1 MGYCFSSFHAAQI
14 RIARPTGQLDEIIR
28 FYEEGLDLKR
38 IGEFSQHNG
47 YGGVMFGLPHADYH
61 LEFTQYEDGESTAPV
76 PHPDS
81 LLVFYVPNTD
91 ELASITS
98 RLKHMGYQEVE
109 SENPY
114 WSHGGVTIED
124 PDGWR
129 VVFMNTKGISG
140 K

>member
-1 MGYCFSSFHAAQI
+1 MGKRFSSFHAAQI

-28 FYEEGLDLKR
+28 FYEEGLCLKR

-47 YGGVMFGLPHADYH
+47 YDGVMFGLPHADYH
-61 LEFTQYEDGESTAPV
+61 LEFTQYEGGSTAPV

-81 LLVFYVPNTD
+81 LLVFYVPNAD
-91 ELASITS
+91 ELEAITS
-98 RLKHMGYQEVE
+98 KLKHMGYQEVE

-114 WSHGGVTIED
+114 WSNGGVTIED

-129 VVFMNTKGISG
+129 VVFMNSKGISG

>member
-1 MGYCFSSFHAAQI
+1 MGNSFSHFHAVQI
-14 RIARPTGQLDEIIR
+14 RIARPTSQLNEIIR
-28 FYEEGLDLKR
+28 FYEGGLGLKR

-47 YGGVMFGLPHADYH
+47 YNGVMFGLPHADYH
-61 LEFTQYEDGESTAPV
+61 LEFTQYDGEV
-76 PHPDS
+76 
-81 LLVFYVPNTD
+81 LLPFPIPTVSSFYVPNAD
-91 ELASITS
+91 ELTAITS
-98 RLKHMGYQEVE
+98 KLKHMGYQEVE

>member
-1 MGYCFSSFHAAQI
+1 MGNRFSSFHAAQI
-14 RIARPTGQLDEIIR
+14 RIARPTGQLQEIVR
-28 FYEEGLDLKR
+28 FYEEGLGLKR

-47 YGGVMFGLPHADYH
+47 YDGVMFGLPHADYH
-61 LEFTQYEDGESTAPV
+61 LEFTQYEGESTAPV

-81 LLVFYVPNTD
+81 LLVFYVPDAD
-91 ELASITS
+91 ELTAITS
-98 RLKHMGYQEVE
+98 KLKHMGYQEVE
-109 SENPY
+109 PENPY

-129 VVFMNTKGISG
+129 VVFMNTKGLSG